1 MKILLQI
8 SQGAGNGKVTHSCK
22 FIIGKLLKMLRFKIQ
37 QNRPINEEFNFLGG
51 REEKR
56 GPHY

>member
-8 SQGAGNGKVTHSCK
+8 SKGAGGGKVTNSCK
-22 FIIGKLLKMLRFKIQ
+22 FIIGKHLKMLLFKFQ
-37 QNRPINEEFNFLGG
+37 QNRTINEEFNFLGG
-51 REEKR
+51 REEER